1 MGPFSPRRLGDLR
14 AQADASDLAAK
25 SLGDLGVLE
34 LELRSKSFFGQEGER
49 EREKARLGFGG
60 VFGVVW
66 WGG

>member
-34 LELRSKSFFGQEGER
+34 LELRSKSFFGQEGE
-49 EREKARLGFGG
+49 ARLGFGG